1 MKNRD
6 KTIDNLRGFAMIWV
20 IFVHVLYWGNFFR
33 NETIILLKSF
43 CLFEMPLFF
52 FVTGASNS
60 FSKKDNYFSFILKRY
75 KRILV
80 PYWIFA
86 IICAFL
92 SIIYFRYSTGI
103 NFITAIKVLI
113 SWLIP
118 INMQMTTLPYFT
130 WALWFI
136 PVYLCVVLV
145 IPFLKAVKETRYEK
159 PFSILLF
166 LFFVIASYKRL
177 GWIQNVIFYSF
188 WVYLGLF
195 YKEIKL
201 NLRKHYFK
209 IIIITTTICSF
220 LSLVIFFYKGYPI
233 DMQYNK
239 FPPNIMF
246 ALFSNIMM
254 VLILLSI
261 PIINNLYIYFERNQ
275 IISKIAN
282 LFVTRSMTI
291 FLYQIFAFNLTIP
304 LSNLIFFGAGTL
316 VAIFKSVFCL
326 ISTILIC
333 SLLALVF
340 GNFEQFGSKNN

>member
-1 MKNRD
+1 
-6 KTIDNLRGFAMIWV
+6 MIWV

-113 SWLIP
+113 SWLLP

-145 IPFLKAVKETRYEK
+145 IPFLRSIKETRLAK
-159 PFSILLF
+159 PFALLLF
-166 LFFVIASYKRL
+166 LFSVIASFMHL
-177 GWIQNVIFYSF
+177 GWIQNIIFYSF

-201 NLRKHYFK
+201 NLHKRYFK

-220 LSLVIFFYKGYPI
+220 LLLVIFFYKGYPI

-254 VLILLSI
+254 SLILLSI
-261 PIINNLYIYFERNQ
+261 PFINNLYSFFEKNSLIY
-275 IISKIAN
+275 KIVV
-282 LFVTRSMTI
+282 LFSTRSMTI
-291 FLYQIFAFNLTIP
+291 FLYQIFAFNLSIP
-304 LSNLIFFGAGTL
+304 LSNLIFLGNQTL
-316 VAIFKSVFCL
+316 IAIFKSIFCFVL
-326 ISTILIC
+326 TILIC
-333 SLLALVF
+333 DLLALIF
-340 GNFEQFGSKNN
+340 GNFEQIGSKK